1 MQEYAKHIAEWM
13 SFFGV
18 SERVKETSVQMLK
31 PKPGKCIEDS
41 LQEVKVLLC
50 KNTFRNINE

>member
-1 MQEYAKHIAEWM
+1 MPNTLLDRCL
-13 SFFGV
+13 FFFLGV
-18 SERVKETSVQMLK
+18 SERIKETSIQMLK

-50 KNTFRNINE
+50 KNTNTNINE